1 VTKSSPARDPGLD
14 KRRSS
19 RVVQALPIKVQGVD
33 ALREPFTELT
43 STVMVSCHGCKY
55 QSRHYVPKGTAVT
68 LEIPRANPK
77 YGPRT
82 INGNVIWV
90 QRPRH
95 ARELLHI
102 GLEFETAGN
111 VWDIPAP
118 PEDWFPLPG
127 EPDPIIEVTVPEPE
141 PATPIDAANRVKV
154 VSWDLSEVRTIDE
167 IVEEEHATAHASH
180 GHHAPKTHAHLPET
194 AEAMDALRHKLDG
207 QIHDAIEQALHASI
221 ERLSESAVQKI
232 IEQAAAR
239 AAEIVD
245 AACETVAEQ
254 LDERV
259 QKAVDDAVNNLSG
272 RRRHRLK
279 QRN

>member
-1 VTKSSPARDPGLD
+1 MSSAARDPGMD

-33 ALREPFTELT
+33 ALHEPFTELT

-55 QSRHYVPKGTAVT
+55 QSKHYVPKGSTVT
-68 LEIPRANPK
+68 LQIPRANPA

-95 ARELLHI
+95 AHELLHI

-127 EPDPIIEVTVPEPE
+127 EPEPIIEVAVAESE
-141 PATPIDAANRVKV
+141 PATPIDAAANRVKV
-154 VSWDLSEVRTIDE
+154 VSWDLSEVRSIDE
-167 IVEEEHATAHASH
+167 IVEDEHAAAHASH
-180 GHHAPKTHAHLPET
+180 GHHAAKTPAHLPAT

-232 IEQAAAR
+232 VEQAAAR

-245 AACETVAEQ
+245 AACDAAAGQ
-254 LDERV
+254 LDERI
-259 QKAVDDAVNNLSG
+259 QKAVEDAVNGLSG

-279 QRN
+279 QKQ

>member
-1 VTKSSPARDPGLD
+1 MSSAARDPGMD

-33 ALREPFTELT
+33 ALHEPFTELT

-55 QSRHYVPKGTAVT
+55 QSKHYVPKGSTVT
-68 LEIPRANPK
+68 LQIPRANPA

-95 ARELLHI
+95 AHELLHI

-111 VWDIPAP
+111 VWDIPAA
-118 PEDWFPLPG
+118 PEDWFPVPG
-127 EPDPIIEVTVPEPE
+127 EPEPVIEVAVPEE
-141 PATPIDAANRVKV
+141 ATPMDAAPNRVKV

-167 IVEEEHATAHASH
+167 IVDEQPAPMPVAHHAA
-180 GHHAPKTHAHLPET
+180 HHAPTTHSQSPVT

-221 ERLSESAVQKI
+221 ERLSDSAVQKI
-232 IEQAAAR
+232 VEQAAAR
-239 AAEIVD
+239 AAEIVE
-245 AACETVAEQ
+245 AACEAATDQ
-254 LDERV
+254 LDARIE
-259 QKAVDDAVNNLSG
+259 QAVENAVNNLSG

-279 QRN
+279 QKN